1 MVGGS
6 RSMRRAALL
15 LVALTLALMLC
26 GLAEPLIT
34 PLVVEA
40 QAKPTLYWGSGGYD
54 VRLVQWKLQS
64 WGYYRGAIDGVFG
77 TETSRAVRNFQV
89 RNGLTADGLVGPT
102 TWAALGFAA
111 PAPVATAGRY
121 VASRGVSRADNID
134 LLARVISGEAEGEP
148 YSGQVAVGS
157 TILNRIGSPLF
168 PNTLSGVIFQPNAFE
183 SVSNGLI
190 WRRTPSATAYRAAR
204 DAINGYDPT
213 YGAIFFWNPSKP
225 VNPWIWSRSIIVWI
239 GRHVFAR

>member
-1 MVGGS
+1 MKRLV
-6 RSMRRAALL
+6 LL
-15 LVALTLALMLC
+15 LVALTLALMVF
-26 GLAEPLIT
+26 GLAKPINSPE
-34 PLVVEA
+34 VVEA

-64 WGYYRGAIDGVFG
+64 WGYYRGRIDGIFG
-77 TETSRAVRNFQV
+77 TETARAVRNFQV
-89 RNGLTADGLVGPT
+89 RNGLPVDGLVGAR

-111 PAPVATAGRY
+111 PTATAGRY
-121 VASRGVSRADNID
+121 VASRGISRNDNVD
-134 LLARVISGEAEGEP
+134 LLARVIAGEAEGEP
-148 YSGQVAVGS
+148 YSGQVAVGA
-157 TILNRIGSPLF
+157 TILNRVASSRF
-168 PNTLSGVIFQPNAFE
+168 PNSLSGVIFQPNAFE

-204 DAINGYDPT
+204 DAINGYDPA

>member
-1 MVGGS
+1 MARV
-6 RSMRRAALL
+6 ALWL
-15 LVALTLALMLC
+15 IALTLAVSLC
-26 GLAEPLIT
+26 GLADPASIPEG
-34 PLVVEA
+34 VEA
-40 QAKPTLYWGSGGYD
+40 QARSTLYWGSGGYD

-64 WGYYRGAIDGVFG
+64 WGYYRGSIDGVFG
-77 TETSRAVRNFQV
+77 TETSRAVRNFQA
-89 RNGLTADGLVGPT
+89 RNGLPVDGLVGPR
-102 TWAALGFAA
+102 TWVALGFAA
-111 PAPVATAGRY
+111 VTPTAGRQ
-121 VASRGVSRADNID
+121 VASRGVARSDNID
-134 LLARVISGEAEGEP
+134 LLARVIAGEAEGEP
-148 YSGQVAVGS
+148 YSGQVAVGA
-157 TILNRIGSPLF
+157 TILNRIANPRF

-190 WRRTPSATAYRAAR
+190 WRRAPSATAYRAAR